1 MTQKLDKIHLESIQK
16 LQEQFSNNN
25 VTLGNITAQEYLLQQ
40 DLNQIQQ
47 EKNKYLSE
55 LEQLRKQEQE
65 LLTDL
70 KNRYGDGQI
79 NIEDGTFTSS

>member
-1 MTQKLDKIHLESIQK
+1 MTQKLDKTHLESIQK

-40 DLNQIQQ
+40 DLNEIQQ

-55 LEQLRKQEQE
+55 LQQLRKQEQE